1 MSTPQH
7 PESDRKRVIVGL
19 SGGVDSAVAA
29 LRLLEQGYAVE
40 ALFMKNWDED
50 DAAGQC
56 PAAED
61 LADAEAIAGQLGIK
75 LHRISFSTEYWD
87 RVFAY
92 FLAEYRAGRTP
103 NPDVMCN
110 KEIKF
115 RAFLDYALG
124 LGADCIAT
132 GHYARSE
139 RDGSTVQLCKGRD
152 PDKDQS
158 YFLHL
163 LDQAQL
169 ARALFPLGELRKT
182 EVRRLAEQ
190 AGFVNHA
197 KKDSTG
203 ICFIGERKF
212 SDFLARY
219 LPAQPGAIVDLDGNV
234 IGTHQGLMFH
244 TQGQRQGLGIGGR
257 SGDSG
262 EPWYVAGKDLERNR
276 LIVVQGNDHP
286 ALFHPGLRAEA
297 AHWIAGTQPELPLR
311 CQAKIR
317 YRQADQTCTVSLAK
331 DDALQV
337 DFDTPQRAITPGQ
350 AIVFYQ
356 GDQCLGGATILAP
369 TD

>member
-1 MSTPQH
+1 VSQG
-7 PESDRKRVIVGL
+7 KRVVVGL

-50 DAAGQC
+50 DQAGHC

-61 LADAEAIAGQLGIK
+61 LADAESVAQQLGIK

-115 RAFLDYALG
+115 RAFLDYAVS
-124 LGADCIAT
+124 LGADFVAT
-132 GHYARSE
+132 GHYARIE
-139 RDGSTVQLCKGRD
+139 RDTDGLHLCKGRD

-163 LDQAQL
+163 LDQSQL
-169 ARALFPLGELRKT
+169 ARSLFPLGELHKT
-182 EVRRLAEQ
+182 DVRSMAAA
-190 AGFVNHA
+190 AGFQNHA

-212 SDFLARY
+212 SEFLAQY
-219 LPAQPGAIVDLDGNV
+219 LPAQPGAIVDLDGTV
-234 IGTHQGLMFH
+234 IGQHRGLMFH

-257 SGDSG
+257 HGDSG
-262 EPWYVAGKDLERNR
+262 EPWYVVDKDLEHNR
-276 LIVVQGNDHP
+276 LIVVQGKNHPAQFHP
-286 ALFHPGLRAEA
+286 ALRAET
-297 AHWIAGTQPELPLR
+297 AHWIDVTPPDLPLR

-317 YRQADQTCTVSLAK
+317 YRQADQACTVRSETDSTLH
-331 DDALQV
+331 V
-337 DFDTPQRAITPGQ
+337 SFDSPQRAITPGQ

-356 GDQCLGGATILAP
+356 NERCLGGATIVAAA
-369 TD
+369 D